1 MEIVLIGSGSVA
13 THLGLALQSKGVVIK
28 QVFSRNP
35 ANAESL
41 ANKLGT
47 TFVDDIADLDM
58 SADIYIYALKDSALK
73 SVLRKMDMP
82 DGIHVHT
89 AGSIPM
95 SDFEGYTSRFGVF
108 YPLQSF
114 SIQKEIDFKEIPIC
128 IEACSA
134 EVQQILVDLAKLLTD
149 KIYTINSEQRKKLH
163 LAAVFACNFTNY
175 MYDIASQIL
184 DDSDIQ
190 FEIIQPLIAET
201 ANKIKTL
208 SPYDAQTG
216 PAVRFDE
223 TTIARHLHMLNKT
236 PEISKIYSLL
246 SKDIHKRHKKNN
258 Y

>member
-13 THLGLALQSKGVVIK
+13 THLGLALQSKGIIIK

-41 ANKLGT
+41 ATKLGT
-47 TFVDDIADLDM
+47 TFVYEITDLYTD
-58 SADIYIYALKDSALK
+58 ADIYIYALKDSALK
-73 SVLRKMDMP
+73 SVLRKMNVLN
-82 DGIHVHT
+82 GIHVHT

-95 SDFEGYTSRFGVF
+95 SDFESFTSRFGVF

-114 SIQKEIDFKEIPIC
+114 SIKKEVDFSEVPIC
-128 IEACSA
+128 IEASSP
-134 EVQQILVDLAKLLTD
+134 EIEQVLFNLAKLLTD
-149 KIYTINSEQRKKLH
+149 KIYLINSEQRKKLH

-184 DDSDIQ
+184 DDSDIN
-190 FEIIQPLIAET
+190 FEVIQPLIAET
-201 ANKIKTL
+201 AEKIKTL
-208 SPYDAQTG
+208 SPYEAQTG

-223 TTIARHLHMLNKT
+223 TTIARHLHMLNKS

-246 SKDIHKRHKKNN
+246 SKDIHNRHKNN
-258 Y
+258 